1 MGDLL
6 EEKALGLALRTGPH
20 AATDRPVRGA
30 AVVEVESPARWIAPE
45 WVLLTAGV
53 RLEGGS
59 DDALRALVADCDEAG
74 VAALAFGVGPV
85 FDQPGCA
92 PRTRPP
98 SAPCCARRS
107 SARVRRSSRSPRAE
121 LRRPGTPGSRD
132 AGRSPPSWSR

>member
-92 PRTRPP
+92 P
-98 SAPCCARRS
+98 SS

-132 AGRSPPSWSR
+132 AGRSPPSWSRGCACRARC